1 MNSAAGTT
9 TTGSSSST
17 PNSPIS
23 PTPSSSTASPASIL
37 ERRNRRRS
45 SALSGSHPAEVPL
58 TDSDHRLA
66 VQVARINW
74 QNAREA
80 GLQAPHQPL
89 PTLVVPA
96 LDLNSDSSGTPEDPT
111 VSSSIEKTPTQATF
125 RPLSSQRTALS
136 VSRSHT
142 RDGSRSTTTF
152 QLSPIKDES
161 DSKTPTEQDPN
172 TSPIRA
178 EQNLSTVLSLVR
190 NEHRLSPNRIPLN
203 GDYEPSPPLSA
214 RRVQLS
220 PYRSFTRRMYTSSPL
235 ESTFSQAEDEGVE
248 QLLSEDADSE
258 GHVESSDTED
268 VATPS
273 SPQEPFPP
281 FESN

>member
-80 GLQAPHQPL
+80 ALQAPQQPL

-178 EQNLSTVLSLVR
+178 EQKLSTVPPLVR
-190 NEHRLSPNRIPLN
+190 NEHRLSPNRIPLS
-203 GDYEPSPPLSA
+203 GDYEPSPLSSLA
-214 RRVQLS
+214 GFSCPHTAHSLGACIRAVLWNLPSLKLKTRV
-220 PYRSFTRRMYTSSPL
+220 RSNFYLKTPIPKATSN
-235 ESTFSQAEDEGVE
+235 
-248 QLLSEDADSE
+248 
-258 GHVESSDTED
+258 
-268 VATPS
+268 
-273 SPQEPFPP
+273 PP
-281 FESN
+281 ILKT

>member
-1 MNSAAGTT
+1 MNSASGTT
-9 TTGSSSST
+9 TTASSSTT

-23 PTPSSSTASPASIL
+23 PISSSSTASPASIL

-58 TDSDHRLA
+58 TDSDQRLA
-66 VQVARINW
+66 VQIARINL

-80 GLQAPHQPL
+80 VPQAPQQPL
-89 PTLVVPA
+89 PILVVPA
-96 LDLNSDSSGTPEDPT
+96 LNLNSDSAGTPEDPT

-178 EQNLSTVLSLVR
+178 EQKPSTVLSPVR

-203 GDYEPSPPLSA
+203 GDYELSPPLSA
-214 RRVQLS
+214 RQVQLS
-220 PYRSFTRRMYTSSPL
+220 PHRSLTRRMYTSSPL
-235 ESTFSQAEDEGVE
+235 EYTFSQAEDEGVE

-258 GHVESSDTED
+258 SHVESSDTED
-268 VATPS
+268 VAAPD